1 MNVKP
6 HITFIGAGNMSGS
19 IIGGLVNNGYPASQI
34 TASAPTQVN
43 LEKLASQYKI
53 NISTDNHQSAAN
65 ADILVLGVKPQIL
78 QAVCMDLAPVLAD
91 KTPLI
96 ITIAAGIETAHIQSW
111 LGKQLPIIRCMP
123 NTPALV
129 AQGASGLFANNQ
141 VSKEQQ
147 QQADE
152 IFSAVG
158 ITEWVEHEDQMHA
171 ITALSG
177 SGPAYFFLI
186 MEALEDAAVKAG
198 IPRENA
204 RKLGIQTVL
213 GAAEMA
219 KQSDLEPA
227 QLKRNVMSPGGTTER
242 AIQSF
247 EDGGL
252 RDLFDTAIYAATQR
266 SKELAEILGSK
277 DISKPSSSKPSNS
290 NTPSNE
296 GTK

>member
-1 MNVKP
+1 MSNKP

-19 IIGGLVNNGYPASQI
+19 IIGGLVNNGYPASHI
-34 TASAPTQVN
+34 TASAPTKVN
-43 LEKLASQYKI
+43 LEKLAAQYKI
-53 NISTDNHQSAAN
+53 NISTDNHKSAAE
-65 ADILVLGVKPQIL
+65 ADILILGVKPQIL
-78 QAVCMDLAPVLAD
+78 QAVCMDLAPALAN
-91 KTPLI
+91 KKPLV
-96 ITIAAGIETAHIQSW
+96 ITIAAGIETSHIQSW
-111 LGKQLPIIRCMP
+111 LGKELPIIRCMP

-129 AQGASGLFANNQ
+129 AQGASGLFANSK
-141 VSKEQQ
+141 VSAEQQ

-152 IFSAVG
+152 IFTAVG

-219 KQSDLEPA
+219 KQSNIEPA

-266 SKELAEILGSK
+266 SKELAELLGNK
-277 DISKPSSSKPSNS
+277 DISNTPNNDLS
-290 NTPSNE
+290 NTPNTE

>member
-1 MNVKP
+1 MSVKSS
-6 HITFIGAGNMSGS
+6 ITFIGAGNMSGS

-34 TASAPTQVN
+34 TASAPTKVN

-53 NISTDNHQSAAN
+53 NISTDNHQSATE
-65 ADILVLGVKPQIL
+65 ADIIVLGVKPQML
-78 QAVCMDLAPVLAD
+78 QAVCVDLAPALAN

-96 ITIAAGIETAHIQSW
+96 ISIAAGIETTNIQLW
-111 LGKQLPIIRCMP
+111 LGKKLPIIRCMP

-141 VSKEQQ
+141 VSKKQQ

-152 IFSAVG
+152 IFSSVG
-158 ITEWVEHEDQMHA
+158 ITEWVEREDQMHA

-198 IPRENA
+198 VPRKNA
-204 RKLGIQTVL
+204 RRLGIQTVL

-219 KQSDLEPA
+219 RQSDLEPA

-252 RDLFDTAIYAATQR
+252 RDLFDNAINAAAQR
-266 SKELAEILGSK
+266 SKELAEILGEK
-277 DISKPSSSKPSNS
+277 AISKPS
-290 NTPSNE
+290 TTE

>member
-6 HITFIGAGNMSGS
+6 RITFIGAGNMSGS

-34 TASAPTQVN
+34 TASAPTRVN
-43 LEKLASQYKI
+43 LEKLASQCKI
-53 NISTDNHQSAAN
+53 NISTDNHQSAAE

-96 ITIAAGIETAHIQSW
+96 ITIAAGIETTHIQAW

-123 NTPALV
+123 NTPSLV
-129 AQGASGLFANNQ
+129 AQGASGLFSSDL

-152 IFSAVG
+152 IFSTVG
-158 ITEWVEHEDQMHA
+158 ITEWVEREDQMHA

-204 RKLGIQTVL
+204 RKLSIQTAL

-219 KQSDLEPA
+219 KQSDFEPA
-227 QLKRNVMSPGGTTER
+227 QLKRNVMSPGGTTEK

-252 RDLFDTAIYAATQR
+252 RGLFDTAICAAAQR
-266 SKELAEILGSK
+266 SKELAEILGGK
-277 DISKPSSSKPSNS
+277 EISTSSSNK
-290 NTPSNE
+290 
-296 GTK
+296 GAK